1 MNFAAER
8 ELAAAVAADHEPLA
22 FMDFPTALKLDFVGL
37 DMSPTHVDHHTQLLQ
52 QQPATTT
59 TTATSSRA
67 RPAAPVSDADQRAKN
82 RLIVKR
88 CYYKKINTLND
99 LRSQMERIEAEYNA
113 LLAKRH
119 EDAAKPTP
127 AAALSPNTNGSP
139 YTQTYRTAH
148 DAYVHLM
155 LVKNALQKENREL
168 RRLEAQYLSM
178 EKQMTQLFNAE
189 SKAITQAMQAHE
201 YKRRHAS
208 VTIVPLTVDDCLEI
222 ASAAY
227 QEILKFRQSKRL
239 QSTGASILGWR
250 DRYKCVENERL
261 MFSLDKV
268 FYGHTMDDLSRRTWE
283 VLSNPRLL
291 EKTYS
296 PNVDVHFQ
304 IVQRVSEDSV
314 VYYHTLERGQADMR
328 IHALVLATR
337 VDLGDGRGCMI
348 LFRGL
353 DPNRY
358 LRSET
363 ENGTRDRRGRTKLEP
378 QKEKIWMDTFTW
390 GIFESVGEFGE
401 HCRDDYGGVVEG
413 TKLVNAA
420 WWMLETLMI
429 ALRCEAQV
437 VGPQVVLTAS

>member
-1 MNFAAER
+1 
-8 ELAAAVAADHEPLA
+8 
-22 FMDFPTALKLDFVGL
+22 
-37 DMSPTHVDHHTQLLQ
+37 
-52 QQPATTT
+52 
-59 TTATSSRA
+59 
-67 RPAAPVSDADQRAKN
+67 
-82 RLIVKR
+82 
-88 CYYKKINTLND
+88 
-99 LRSQMERIEAEYNA
+99 
-113 LLAKRH
+113 
-119 EDAAKPTP
+119 
-127 AAALSPNTNGSP
+127 
-139 YTQTYRTAH
+139 
-148 DAYVHLM
+148 
-155 LVKNALQKENREL
+155 
-168 RRLEAQYLSM
+168 M
-178 EKQMTQLFNAE
+178 EKQMTQLYNAE
-189 SKAITQAMQAHE
+189 SKAITQAIQAHE
-201 YKRRHAS
+201 HKRRHAP
-208 VTIVPLTVDDCLEI
+208 VTIVPLTVDDCLKI

-239 QSTGASILGWR
+239 QSTGASIFGWR
-250 DRYKCVENERL
+250 DKYKRVENEQL

-268 FYGHTMDDLSRRTWE
+268 FYGHTIDDLSQRTWE
-283 VLSNPRLL
+283 VVSNPRLL

-296 PNVDVHFQ
+296 SIVDVHFQ
-304 IVQRVSEDSV
+304 IVQRVNEDSV

-337 VDLGDGRGCMI
+337 VSLGDGRGCMI

-353 DPNRY
+353 DPNQY

-390 GIFESVGEFGE
+390 SIFESVGEFGE

-437 VGPQVVLTAS
+437 VGPQVVLTPS